1 MEENNKLKQYFANV
15 LASVICIIHIIIFC
29 LIFIIP
35 FTNSNYLL
43 FSYILIVPFIEMHWI
58 MNNDICCLT
67 EAEKLLRGVK
77 DNDCFTN
84 KILSPIYKFPNN
96 NESLSMISYF
106 TINILICIVICKLI
120 NKYKTGEIREFND
133 LYVV

>member
-1 MEENNKLKQYFANV
+1 MEEKSKLKQYFANV

-43 FSYILIVPFIEMHWI
+43 FSYILIVPFIEMHWV
-58 MNNDICCLT
+58 MNN
-67 EAEKLLRGVK
+67 E
-77 DNDCFTN
+77 CFTN

-133 LYVV
+133 LYVM